1 MIKKTIMIKKIIIIK
16 KIQKK
21 LTKKENKVVEKLEK
35 IKVENGLQNISVVL
49 IVKVL
54 KDSLKGNIANMVAK
68 NKYIS

>member
-1 MIKKTIMIKKIIIIK
+1 MIKKIIIIK

-21 LTKKENKVVEKLEK
+21 LKKKENKVVEKLEK